1 MQAWEIV
8 SGDGVDAL
16 KLNEHE
22 TPIPGPGQVRVRL
35 NANSINYR
43 DLITIEG
50 AGSRN
55 LPFPTVPNSDGAG
68 VITAVGEGVTL
79 NEGDRVTLAS
89 FQTGSLVKLAL
100 LSWLPRWVARVKVSW
115 RKKSFCPKTV
125 LFRHLAA

>member
-16 KLNEHE
+16 KLNERE
-22 TPIPGPGQVRVRL
+22 TPVLGPRQVRVRM

-50 AGSRN
+50 AGARK

-68 VITAVGEGVTL
+68 VIARRAE
-79 NEGDRVTLAS
+79 
-89 FQTGSLVKLAL
+89 
-100 LSWLPRWVARVKVSW
+100 WLPLRE
-115 RKKSFCPKTV
+115 
-125 LFRHLAA
+125 LHLP